1 MCFSRRENQNTRLHC
16 FATRGHHGSGED
28 RANQVAPSAKKRKG
42 GATISRHRVV
52 LSALQTRVVAQEKQK
67 SKQNERDNVSNNI
80 RHELLHVGDKVA
92 LVNDGLLSKLESKY
106 HGP

>member
-1 MCFSRRENQNTRLHC
+1 MNQLDFSNEKDELLEIVNRSKDIHKLVE
-16 FATRGHHGSGED
+16 
-28 RANQVAPSAKKRKG
+28 
-42 GATISRHRVV
+42 VV
-52 LSALQTRVVAQEKQK
+52 HPEALKTMVVAQEKQK